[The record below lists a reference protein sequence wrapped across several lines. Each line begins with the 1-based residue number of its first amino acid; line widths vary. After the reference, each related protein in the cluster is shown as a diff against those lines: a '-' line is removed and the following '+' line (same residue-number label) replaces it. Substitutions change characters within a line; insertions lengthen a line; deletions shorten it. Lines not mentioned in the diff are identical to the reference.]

1 MAYKIWSYNITLKIL
16 SVSLT
21 CGIMEYKS
29 KFLIYFVIL
38 VITID
43 IYDMHTVDQIQK
55 KCHWLTVLQ
64 TFYWLKSNSEA
75 YAQI

>member
-1 MAYKIWSYNITLKIL
+1 
-16 SVSLT
+16 
-21 CGIMEYKS
+21 MEYKS

-64 TFYWLKSNSEA
+64 TFY
-75 YAQI
+75 